1 MKTVKCGAEFM
12 YITFMYI
19 KFSNTKQ
26 VNLSLPFRC
35 TQREQAQGKTEYAVK
50 AAEEEEEAAKAAEA
64 TAKAAQ
70 AAKQVSL
77 QHLKR
82 PHRQ

>member
-35 TQREQAQGKTEYAVK
+35 TQNEQTQCEAEYAVK
-50 AAEEEEEAAKAAEA
+50 GAAAAAA
-64 TAKAAQ
+64 
-70 AAKQVSL
+70 
-77 QHLKR
+77 
-82 PHRQ
+82 

>member
-1 MKTVKCGAEFM
+1 MKTVKCGAEF
-12 YITFMYI
+12 TYI

-35 TQREQAQGKTEYAVK
+35 TQKEQAQCETEYAVK
-50 AAEEEEEAAKAAEA
+50 AAAAAAAKAAEEEESAKAAEA

-70 AAKQVSL
+70 AAKQVN
-77 QHLKR
+77 
-82 PHRQ
+82 PAAP